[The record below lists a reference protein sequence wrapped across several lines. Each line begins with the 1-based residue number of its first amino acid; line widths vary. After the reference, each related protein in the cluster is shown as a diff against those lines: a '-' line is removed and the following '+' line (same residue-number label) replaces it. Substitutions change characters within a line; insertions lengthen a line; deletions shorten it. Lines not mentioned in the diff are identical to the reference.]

1 VIDTILFP
9 SCRHASLVL
18 ISVLKAAFNRARLF
32 QGLGY
37 KLYKR
42 SQQSMHLASEIS
54 SFYHAKQSTCHFRHI
69 KKKEKSIAS
78 EIQCI
83 LVDGGMLLSD
93 LNDSI
98 SSNAGRQRSLCKQS

>member
-18 ISVLKAAFNRARLF
+18 ISVLKAAFKTF
-32 QGLGY
+32 I
-37 KLYKR
+37 
-42 SQQSMHLASEIS
+42 MHLASEIS

-78 EIQCI
+78 EMQCI